1 MTFHVKKEKA
11 LYYVLKKDK
20 DIEDIIEKVKKYMRK
35 SLESYIVNTPIKNI
49 TIKLVVPIKTII
61 ICA

>member
-1 MTFHVKKEKA
+1 MILHVKKEKA

>member
-1 MTFHVKKEKA
+1 MTLHVKKEKA

>member
-1 MTFHVKKEKA
+1 MTLHVKKEKA

-20 DIEDIIEKVKKYMRK
+20 DIEDIIEVKKYMRK